1 MVIRELKDGSSI
13 VSTQED
19 HAELSAQFAAHWG
32 NKDFARLRP
41 YKTMVFATTY
51 HDSGYREWEGNPPMN
66 VAKGRPYAHR
76 EEIPSFEPVELR
88 AYARNVDWLSSQD
101 PYAGLLVSMHRTGLW
116 QNRYQTFTS
125 PKGRLRE
132 RSPEVKAAMQQ
143 LEAKQ
148 QEEKKSLGLGNPT
161 FENDLWFNYR
171 ALQIYYLLSL
181 YFCCDGY
188 ADDDH
193 FKEERLAPIRLSYD
207 SPAEVELRIVPA
219 GVRSVRMEPYP
230 FDIGP
235 LTVSARARII
245 PPGTYAS
252 EEACLEAYHRAS
264 RKLLSFEISG

>member
-32 NKDFARLRP
+32 NNDFARLRP

-88 AYARNVDWLSSQD
+88 AYARNVEWLSSQD

-171 ALQIYYLLSL
+171 ALQIYDLLSL

-188 ADDDH
+188 SDDDH

-207 SPAEVELRIVPA
+207 SQAEVELRIVPA

-230 FDIGP
+230 FDIAP

-252 EEACLEAYHRAS
+252 EEACLEAYHRAP